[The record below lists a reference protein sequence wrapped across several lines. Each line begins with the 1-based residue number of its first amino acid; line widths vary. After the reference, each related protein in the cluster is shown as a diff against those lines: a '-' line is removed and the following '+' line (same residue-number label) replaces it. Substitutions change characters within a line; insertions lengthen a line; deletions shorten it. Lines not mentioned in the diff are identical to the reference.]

1 VVTPG
6 ESQYNPDRY
15 TYSEATTRDGA
26 TAWVAWQLFAAVLL
40 IMLGAFQVTIGL
52 VALFSDGFFVMHRNG
67 ALIPIDYTTWG
78 WIHLALAAV
87 AGATGIGLLLG
98 ELWARIAG
106 CLIAMVNV
114 LVMFAF
120 MDSYPWLAT
129 ILIAFSIVTLY
140 AIVVHGRE
148 VADAYD

>member
-6 ESQYNPDRY
+6 ELQYNRPDRY
-15 TYSEATTRDGA
+15 AYSEVSRSEATG
-26 TAWVAWQLFAAVLL
+26 WVAWQLFAAVMLV
-40 IMLGAFQVTIGL
+40 MLGAFQATLGL
-52 VALFSDGFFVMHRNG
+52 VALFNDGFFVMHRNG

-78 WIHLALAAV
+78 WTHLILAAIA
-87 AGATGIGLLLG
+87 AGTGIGLLVG
-98 ELWARIAG
+98 ALWARIVGA
-106 CLIAMVNV
+106 LIAVVNV

-120 MDSYPWLAT
+120 TDSYPWLAT
-129 ILIAFSIVTLY
+129 TLIVFSIVTLY